1 MNLWP
6 FWNVHFVFVCL
17 SSRHEMVV
25 VRRSGWLKHNHH
37 LSLDALLLAST
48 GSDKR
53 EGQHTAQ
60 INPPSPSPSRV

>member
-6 FWNVHFVFVCL
+6 SSGMSILCSSVCP
-17 SSRHEMVV
+17 RHEMVV